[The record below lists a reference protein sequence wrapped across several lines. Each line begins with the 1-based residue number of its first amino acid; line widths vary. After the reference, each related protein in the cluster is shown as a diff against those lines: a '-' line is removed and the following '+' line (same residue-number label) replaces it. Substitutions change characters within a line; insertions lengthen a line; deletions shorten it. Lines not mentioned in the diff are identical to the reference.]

1 MTDAGLHTLIGAR
14 PRIQAGRRLH
24 VVKYTLSHRDAANT
38 PFDVVIEGQSS
49 GVDPGLLAPFEAVG
63 LTWWIE
69 KLGWFRGYSRLST
82 TAAHVLTLRGQHDAR
97 ADFRKAAAPPPLG
110 TARASVVPALR
121 LRSP

>member
-69 KLGWFRGYSRLST
+69 KLGWFRGSVDAARERIRRGPPAPAHPTKSSR
-82 TAAHVLTLRGQHDAR
+82 
-97 ADFRKAAAPPPLG
+97 P
-110 TARASVVPALR
+110 
-121 LRSP
+121 

>member
-69 KLGWFRGYSRLST
+69 KLGWFRALPTQLASESDADRRHRRIRRNQAVRRPFPSIL
-82 TAAHVLTLRGQHDAR
+82 AIARCRGCR
-97 ADFRKAAAPPPLG
+97 AE
-110 TARASVVPALR
+110 RALD
-121 LRSP
+121 L